1 MSLATNQPPPI
12 IIRKVQA
19 APEAPHHGGAWKVAY
34 ADFVTAMMAFFLLMW
49 LLNATTEDQR
59 KGIADYFDPNIPISR
74 VSAGGTDMFAGKSTF
89 AEQRVAQ
96 TGTGGSGQD
105 DSVGNRDNAPGE
117 TDVQGVPYDDEPPDM
132 QKVSEREAELSGEDA
147 EEIQRR
153 IESEIDE
160 KDPAAR
166 LVKHLRFT
174 LTKDG
179 LRIDI
184 VDDDE
189 NAMFE
194 SASTQPTPRMELILS
209 VVASVLSGIEN
220 NLSIA
225 GHTDARPYRNP
236 KGYSNWELSS
246 DRAHAARRS
255 LIAKGLSASH
265 VVRVEGHGSRTPL
278 DEKDHFAVQ
287 NRRISITVLWDN
299 AA

>member
-1 MSLATNQPPPI
+1 MPAASNQPAPI

-19 APEAPHHGGAWKVAY
+19 APEAAHHGGAWKVAY

-59 KGIADYFDPNIPISR
+59 KGIADYFNPEIPISR
-74 VSAGGTDMFAGKSTF
+74 VSAGGTDMFNGKSTF
-89 AEQRVAQ
+89 AEERLAQ

-105 DSVGNRDNAPGE
+105 EAVGNRENAPSE
-117 TDVQGVPYDDEPPDM
+117 SDVRGDPYDDEPPDM
-132 QKVSEREAELSGEDA
+132 QKVAEQEHELGGPDA
-147 EEIQRR
+147 EAIQRQ
-153 IESEIDE
+153 IESQIDE
-160 KDPAAR
+160 QDPAAE

-174 LTKDG
+174 KTKDG

-184 VDDDE
+184 VDDDD

-194 SASTQPTPRMELILS
+194 TASAQPTPRMELILS

-220 NLSIA
+220 DLSIA

-236 KGYSNWELSS
+236 QGYSNWELSS
-246 DRAHAARRS
+246 DRAHSARRS
-255 LIAKGLSASH
+255 LTDKGLSASH
-265 VVRVEGHGSRTPL
+265 FVRVEGHGSRTPL
-278 DEKDHFAVQ
+278 DDKDRFAVQ
-287 NRRISITVLWDN
+287 NRRISITVLWNN